1 MNLKAQI
8 EAILFLTDKPIKA
21 AAVARIV
28 NLDVQVVR
36 QALIELIHDYEERDG
51 GLEIADDSDGYAIQ
65 VKDDYASITD
75 EFAPMDMPVA
85 LIRTLSA
92 IAIKQPVAQSDI
104 IKIRGAGAYDHVKEL
119 IIRELIQK
127 KEEGGRSPSLS
138 TTKKFQEYFRLS
150 QNAKSLRQD
159 LVKQKRDALSE
170 GEGQEQSDVTI
181 GDALE
186 ILAAQSQLDHI
197 QPSATSQMLD
207 SEKPE
212 PDVETEIVASVKA
225 EAVEATHEELMF
237 VEEPPLDSKDQ
248 LEKIYATSPDASL
261 VYRPDEKDALP
272 ISTED
277 VALQTPE
284 QTSD

>member
-65 VKDDYASITD
+65 VKDEYASITD

-104 IKIRGAGAYDHVKEL
+104 IKIRGAGAYDHIKEL

-127 KEEGGRSPSLS
+127 REEGGRSPSLS

-159 LVKQKRDALSE
+159 LVKQKRDAASE
-170 GEGQEQSDVTI
+170 GEEQSDVTI
-181 GDALE
+181 GDALQ
-186 ILAAQSQLDHI
+186 ILAAQSQLDDI
-197 QPSATSQMLD
+197 QLPASPSPNLPLPEMEIAAT
-207 SEKPE
+207 
-212 PDVETEIVASVKA
+212 VKA

-237 VEEPPLDSKDQ
+237 VEEPALNSKEQ

-261 VYRPDEKDALP
+261 VYRPAETKTLPTSAEDA
-272 ISTED
+272 
-277 VALQTPE
+277 ALQTPE

>member
-28 NLDVQVVR
+28 NLDVHVVR
-36 QALIELIHDYEERDG
+36 QALIELIHDYEEREG

-65 VKDDYASITD
+65 VKDEYAAITD

-104 IKIRGAGAYDHVKEL
+104 IKIRGAGAYDHIKEL

-159 LVKQKRDALSE
+159 LVKQKRDAASE
-170 GEGQEQSDVTI
+170 DSGEEQSDVTI
-181 GDALE
+181 GDALQ
-186 ILAAQSQLDHI
+186 ILAAQGQLDDLQLPAVPMPDGQSPEFEI
-197 QPSATSQMLD
+197 AAT
-207 SEKPE
+207 
-212 PDVETEIVASVKA
+212 VKA
-225 EAVEATHEELMF
+225 EAVEAAHEELMF
-237 VEEPPLDSKDQ
+237 VEEPPLDNKEQ

-261 VYRPDEKDALP
+261 VYRPAENQTAP

-277 VALQTPE
+277 AALQQPE

>member
-28 NLDVQVVR
+28 NLDVHVVR

-51 GLEIADDSDGYAIQ
+51 GLEVADDTDGYAIQ
-65 VKDDYASITD
+65 VKDEYASITD
-75 EFAPMDMPVA
+75 EFAPLDMPVA

-119 IIRELIQK
+119 ILRELIQK

-159 LVKQKRDALSE
+159 LVKQKRSE
-170 GEGQEQSDVTI
+170 GEAEPGYEESVTV
-181 GDALE
+181 GDALQ
-186 ILAAQSQLDHI
+186 ILAQSQLDSSVVGA
-197 QPSATSQMLD
+197 QGED
-207 SEKPE
+207 DKF
-212 PDVETEIVASVKA
+212 ETVKA
-225 EAVEATHEELMF
+225 RDPKADAPALTHEEVLF
-237 VEEPPLDSKDQ
+237 VDQPSVENKEQ
-248 LEKIYATSPDASL
+248 LEKIFATSPDASL
-261 VYRPDEKDALP
+261 IYRPVDKEQTSD
-272 ISTED
+272 SET
-277 VALQTPE
+277 ALQTPD
-284 QTSD
+284 QSGD